1 MQTHRISTIH
11 RSIVMFTILGLIA
24 LPVMPAAHAGT
35 NSLAQTQIGSFSV
48 SENGSTSQDII
59 GAGSYS
65 EATVTNDGPDAIRV
79 VVTLGPGD
87 YRTQPK
93 TLYKGQ
99 SLSYTAKRDAE
110 GQPIPITQITVE
122 IVPDTNTRNNLN
134 SAGKVQL
141 TR

>member
-65 EATVTNDGPDAIRV
+65 EATVTNDGPDDITV
-79 VVTLGPGD
+79 VVTYG

-93 TLYKGQ
+93 TLKKGQ
-99 SLSYTAKRDAE
+99 SLSFTAMRDAE

>member
-65 EATVTNDGPDAIRV
+65 EATVTNDGPDDITV
-79 VVTLGPGD
+79 VVTYG

-93 TLYKGQ
+93 TLKKGQ
-99 SLSYTAKRDAE
+99 SLSCTAMRDAE